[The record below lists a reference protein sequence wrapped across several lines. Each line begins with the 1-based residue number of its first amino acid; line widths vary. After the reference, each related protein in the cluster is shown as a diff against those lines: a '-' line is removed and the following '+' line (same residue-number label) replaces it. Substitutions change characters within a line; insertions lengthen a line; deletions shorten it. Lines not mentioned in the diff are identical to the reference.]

1 MVKINDSKC
10 VDETQIAA
18 ILKRIERIKSNAT
31 VQKNNEGE
39 NEHELSEV
47 ME

>member
-10 VDETQIAA
+10 VDGPQIAV
-18 ILKRIERIKSNAT
+18 ILKRIERIKNEAMEKERK
-31 VQKNNEGE
+31 KNG
-39 NEHELSEV
+39 LRKV